1 MDIVFIKQLAVDTVI
16 GVYDWEKQIKQRL
29 LLDLELGC
37 DLTRAGRSDEL
48 RHTLD
53 YAVISERVIALITA
67 QPIELIESV
76 AERVAQLLLS
86 EFATQEVKVTVYK
99 PGAVPAAQTVGVCI
113 RRSREALS

>member
-29 LLDLELGC
+29 LLDLELSC
-37 DLTRAGRSDEL
+37 DLTHAGHSDEL

-67 QPIELIESV
+67 QPLELIESV
-76 AERVAQLLLS
+76 AERVAHMLLS
-86 EFATQEVKVTVYK
+86 EFATAQVRVTVYK
-99 PGAVPAAQTVGVCI
+99 PGAVPAAQTVGVSI
-113 RRSREALS
+113 QRSREALS